1 MPKVKMKRTG
11 FVIDMTPLVD
21 ITFLLLTFFMFTAK
35 FKSEAD
41 SEQKFQIK
49 RPKTQADTAKLP
61 EKDVA
66 VIRIAIDSTKAT
78 DTAYYFS
85 VANPELWNTIKEDPS
100 LSEWFTPDRTESSKG
115 MIKTVKIEELEALI
129 SVTRTQS
136 KAFNITKKTSADKAQ
151 MRFAIDS
158 DKRIRFKWIS
168 DVMEALRRTRQTQFN
183 FVTDKQQ

>member
-41 SEQKFQIK
+41 NEQKFQIK
-49 RPKTQADTAKLP
+49 RPKSAADTAKLP
-61 EKDVA
+61 EKDVV
-66 VIRIAIDSTKAT
+66 VIKVALDTVKPN

-85 VANPELWNTIKEDPS
+85 VSNPELWRMVREDASLNTW
-100 LSEWFTPDRTESSKG
+100 LTPERREMSKSQ
-115 MIKTVKIEELEALI
+115 IKTTKMEELQQL
-129 SVTRTQS
+129 VTVARTQS
-136 KAFNITKKTSADKAQ
+136 KVFNAGKKNKQERAELK
-151 MRFAIDS
+151 FAIDA

-168 DVMEALRRTRQTQFN
+168 DAMEVMRRSRQTQFN
-183 FVTDKQQ
+183 FVTDKKQ

>member
-41 SEQKFQIK
+41 NEQKFQIK

-66 VIRIAIDSTKAT
+66 VIRIAIDSTRPS

-85 VANPELWNTIKEDPS
+85 VANPELWMTIKDDPS
-100 LSEWFTPDRTESSKG
+100 LAEWLTPDRKEASKA
-115 MIKTVKIEELEALI
+115 MIKTVKIEELETLI
-129 SVTRTQS
+129 SVSRTQS
-136 KAFNITKKTSADKAQ
+136 KAFNITKKTAEKAQ
-151 MRFAIDS
+151 LRFAIDA
-158 DKRIRFKWIS
+158 DKRIRFKWIA
-168 DVMEALRRTRQTQFN
+168 DAMEAMRRTRQTQFN

>member
-85 VANPELWNTIKEDPS
+85 VANPELWNTIRKLP
-100 LSEWFTPDRTESSKG
+100 W
-115 MIKTVKIEELEALI
+115 
-129 SVTRTQS
+129 
-136 KAFNITKKTSADKAQ
+136 
-151 MRFAIDS
+151 
-158 DKRIRFKWIS
+158 
-168 DVMEALRRTRQTQFN
+168 
-183 FVTDKQQ
+183 